1 METGNL
7 WKKEVVAGGNLQ
19 NAPETLELRDY
30 QDSKGG
36 ILDKMPD
43 GRERKLKDPPPPNQ
57 EDRISSEG
65 CSCYHTDI
73 SLTYNCSCL
82 KELQG

>member
-43 GRERKLKDPPPPNQ
+43 GRERKLKDPPPPIRKTGYQ
-57 EDRISSEG
+57 VRDVVAI
-65 CSCYHTDI
+65 TQ
-73 SLTYNCSCL
+73 TYL
-82 KELQG
+82 